1 MAKRK
6 ASRETGGFSLEN
18 LSKKQKQAA
27 IVLACCVLAILITSI
42 VVGVVVGGASRPDD
56 SSSQDSS
63 SSGSSGYDSSEFAI
77 DETSSAILAE
87 TSDAGDEYVE
97 QTVFVGDSN
106 TVRFNQYNLLSLDQ
120 FVGKESMGIQEV
132 TTTKCVYFKNDN
144 TAYTIPD
151 ALAKMKPRR
160 IVMTFGTNNADGSM
174 SADAFIESYR
184 SAIKAIKDAY
194 PYCDIIINAI
204 PPVSTTTSGYNVD
217 IQTVDEFNYALV
229 KMCEEDDL
237 KFLNTSEVLKGE
249 DGYAKAEY
257 MSSDGIH
264 LSQSGLKK
272 ILEYHRTHA
281 YETEDRRPDTNNIPK
296 RAKNPVETGTTT
308 PSSSATPEPTQYTA
322 NYYTESSGGTL
333 THGDKTGQSS
343 VSVSV
348 SASDSVTVT
357 AVPAEGY
364 VFLKWSDGVTSAS
377 RTDKNFKQNLSVTAM
392 FMKISISASKTTVQ
406 TGESVTLTASVSR
419 GDKYAAD
426 VKWSGSGIDGTTGAS
441 CTFKSSNPGD
451 YVIEASV
458 TVDGVTAKTQITIKV
473 ETAATPTPSPSPAPT
488 ASPEPTPTATPTPS
502 ATPVPTA
509 TPTPD
514 ATETPDASGSGSTQ
528 NENT

>member
-6 ASRETGGFSLEN
+6 ASRKTGGFSLEN
-18 LSKKQKQAA
+18 MSKKQKQAA
-27 IVLACCVLAILITSI
+27 IVLACCILAILITSI
-42 VVGVVVGGASRPDD
+42 VVGVVVGGATRSEDP
-56 SSSQDSS
+56 SSQ
-63 SSGSSGYDSSEFAI
+63 SGSSSASTGYDNSEFVI

-106 TVRFNQYNLLSLDQ
+106 TVRFNQYNLLTLDQ

-144 TAYTIPD
+144 TAYTIPE

-160 IVMTFGTNNADGSM
+160 IVLTFGTNNADGSM

-184 SAIKAIKDAY
+184 SAIKAIQEAY
-194 PYCDIIINAI
+194 SYCDIIVNAI
-204 PPVSTTTSGYNVD
+204 PPVSASTSGYNVD
-217 IQTVDEFNYALV
+217 MQTVDEFNYALV
-229 KMCEEDDL
+229 KMCEEDGL
-237 KFLNTSEVLKGE
+237 KFLNTSEILKGD

-264 LSQSGLKK
+264 MSQSGLKK

-296 RAKNPVETGTTT
+296 RAKSPVETGTTT
-308 PSSSATPEPTQYTA
+308 PSSSSATPEPTQYTA

-333 THGDKTGQSS
+333 TYGDKTGQAS
-343 VSVSV
+343 VSVPV
-348 SASDSVTVT
+348 SSSDSVTVT
-357 AVPAEGY
+357 AVPADGY

-377 RTDKNFKQNLSVTAM
+377 RTDKNFKQNISVTAM

-473 ETAATPTPSPSPAPT
+473 ETAATATPTPTPVPT
-488 ASPEPTPTATPTPS
+488 ATPAPTPTATPTPS
-502 ATPVPTA
+502 ATPEPTA
-509 TPTPD
+509 TPSPDNTPD
-514 ATETPDASGSGSTQ
+514 STSSSEPVQ
-528 NENT
+528 G